1 MSSPCLRVSVVNP
14 PMPDKIHWLDVDDIA
29 ERLLESHPDRDPLS
43 VRFTELKQLVLKLP
57 DFQER
62 PGHPVNEKILET
74 IQAKWYEEKQ
84 DAADDEDED

>member
-1 MSSPCLRVSVVNP
+1 M
-14 PMPDKIHWLDVDDIA
+14 DKLHWLDVDEIA
-29 ERLLESHPDRDPLS
+29 ERLLETYPDRDPLA

-57 DFQER
+57 DFQEQ

-84 DAADDEDED
+84 DAAEDEDED

>member
-1 MSSPCLRVSVVNP
+1 
-14 PMPDKIHWLDVDDIA
+14 MPDKLHWLDVDDIA
-29 ERLLESHPDRDPLS
+29 ERLLETHPDRDPLT

-57 DFQER
+57 DFQEQ

-84 DAADDEDED
+84 DAADDEDD